1 MVYNVTM
8 EEEQV
13 TFKAYYPNMQSAI
26 MMDGN
31 NNGARIKLDIPESEI
46 VNWIKSTIWRGV
58 ALKVTIEPIRQEENN
73 GAGFTTINR
82 TTAKQRKQ

>member
-1 MVYNVTM
+1 MPDD
-8 EEEQV
+8 ESV
-13 TFKAYYPNMQSAI
+13 TFTAYYPNMQSAI

-31 NNGARIKLDIPESEI
+31 NNGSRIKLDIPESEI
-46 VNWIKSTIWRGV
+46 ANWIKSTIWRGI

-73 GAGFTTINR
+73 GACLTTINR